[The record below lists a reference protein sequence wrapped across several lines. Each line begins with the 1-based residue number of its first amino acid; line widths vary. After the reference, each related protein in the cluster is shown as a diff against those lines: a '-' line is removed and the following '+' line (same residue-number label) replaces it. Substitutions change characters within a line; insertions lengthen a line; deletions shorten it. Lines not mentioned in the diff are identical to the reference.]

1 MSDRM
6 NGEFYVGDDG
16 RTIFKAPVSKPQPG
30 GGISMAIGFPV
41 CEVFEYVKNPEAV
54 AKLLTLGEQAD
65 APADCPKCK
74 AIIEMLE
81 SEKKRHVDRL
91 LAERTSRGIRRVAMA
106 GAVHVIGASIVRA
119 RQIMGGPDNPSPTPS
134 KEGQTT

>member
-1 MSDRM
+1 MGDRM

-30 GGISMAIGFPV
+30 GGISMTIGFPV

-81 SEKKRHVDRL
+81 SEKKRLVGRL
-91 LAERTSRGIRRVAMA
+91 ADEAPGGLPRVATA

-119 RQIMGGPDNPSPTPS
+119 RKIVEADD
-134 KEGQTT
+134 E